1 MTAIMIIVA
10 TLFGGLCWAGRSQRR
25 VTYYNQDID
34 DVEAF
39 CDDIG
44 CDDTCAS
51 DEYQS
56 DTSATGDRID
66 RLLYVTLAVAL
77 VSVLLFDGNFAANLS
92 RAGEVTILPLNNPW
106 ETWLCIIFAVA
117 VAAALYQ
124 ERR

>member
-1 MTAIMIIVA
+1 MARPLYRCRFAMRTARRSRLGKLSWTIGSPA
-10 TLFGGLCWAGRSQRR
+10 SLFGGLCWAGRSQRR

-56 DTSATGDRID
+56 DNSATGDRD
-66 RLLYVTLAVAL
+66 
-77 VSVLLFDGNFAANLS
+77 D
-92 RAGEVTILPLNNPW
+92 
-106 ETWLCIIFAVA
+106 
-117 VAAALYQ
+117 
-124 ERR
+124 